1 MRAPWNFARYLSA
14 AQDLLRGGRLPA
26 LILAVARKGGDL
38 GGRFAALK
46 QDLQLL
52 QGLCLAW
59 WRGEYRAIGSQALVA
74 MVAALLYFLTP
85 LDALPDWLP
94 GLGLVDDL
102 AVLAWVLSTW
112 KEELAAFRTWRQA
125 QSAERIELIE
135 RLPEGRSQASERSSV

>member
-1 MRAPWNFARYLSA
+1 MSAPWNFVRYLSA
-14 AQDLLRGGRLPA
+14 AQGLLRGGRLPA
-26 LILAVARKGGDL
+26 FLLAVARKSGSL

-74 MVAALLYFLTP
+74 VVAALLYFLTP

-112 KEELAAFRTWRQA
+112 KEELAAFRAWRQA
-125 QSAERIELIE
+125 QSAGRIELIE
-135 RLPEGRSQASERSSV
+135 RLPDGQPQASDRPSA